1 MRAAFTQDQ
10 DPADWCAVL
19 AVFFLALVWW
29 RLGVPNKIYFD
40 ELHYVEAARHMI
52 AGQRYNP
59 EHPMLAKR
67 IIAWSIELLG
77 DKPLHWRLPSAVAG
91 AIGLYAFARLVWFAT
106 GRRLATIAAMLLLA
120 SDFSWFIQSRIAML
134 DMIMACFGMIGLW
147 QVAAA
152 IRLTHQGRWRLAIAG
167 LAFGLALGS
176 KWSIAPVLL
185 LPGMLFIA
193 LRLRHFGSRFLLVR
207 QGGPVT
213 GISLIEAGV
222 WLGLLPLLVYWL
234 TFWPAFHWVPSP
246 VDPWDPLGWH
256 RQMLELQDSVRKL
269 HQYRSVWYEWVG
281 NTRAIW
287 YLYEPIDGVQ
297 RGIVLIGN
305 PFTMLAGLP
314 ALAWACWAGLRC
326 GRHDA
331 LAFALLYGATL
342 GLWIVS
348 SKPIQ
353 FYYHYLLPAAFL
365 MACLAL
371 ALDELWRRVDRWRW
385 LAPGA
390 MLIAGS
396 VFFHFYPIISAAPL
410 CCGRMSYSYW
420 MWLYGWR

>member
-1 MRAAFTQDQ
+1 MQPSFTQDQ

-29 RLGVPNKIYFD
+29 RLGVPDKIYFD
-40 ELHYVEAARHMI
+40 EVHYVEAARQLI
-52 AGQRYNP
+52 AGARYNP
-59 EHPMLAKR
+59 EHPMLGKQ

-77 DKPLHWRLPSAVAG
+77 DRPLNWRLPSAFAG

-106 GRRLATIAAMLLLA
+106 GRRLATLAAMVLVA
-120 SDFSWFIQSRIAML
+120 TDFSWFIHSRIAML
-134 DMIMACFGMIGLW
+134 DMVMAALGMIGLW
-147 QVAAA
+147 QFAAA
-152 IRLTHQGRWRLAIAG
+152 IRRPHQGRWRLALAG
-167 LAFGLALGS
+167 VSLGLALGA

-185 LPGMLFIA
+185 LPGLLFLA
-193 LRLRHFGSRFLLVR
+193 LKLRDCGWHFLTARE
-207 QGGPVT
+207 GGPVP
-213 GISLIEAGV
+213 GIGLIEAAL
-222 WLGLLPLLVYWL
+222 WLGLLPLGVYWL
-234 TFWPAFHWVPSP
+234 TFWPAFHWAPNP

-256 RQMLELQDSVRKL
+256 RQMLGLQDSVRKL

-281 NTRAIW
+281 NVRAIW
-287 YLYEPIDGVQ
+287 YLYEPINGVQ

-314 ALAWACWAGLRC
+314 ALAWACWAGLRR

-331 LAFALLYGATL
+331 LAFAILYAATL
-342 GLWIVS
+342 GLWIVT

-371 ALDELWRRVDRWRW
+371 ALDELWRRADRGRW

-390 MLIAGS
+390 MLAATGI
-396 VFFHFYPIISAAPL
+396 FIHFYPIISAAAL
-410 CCGRMSYSYW
+410 CCGRMSYAYW
-420 MWLYGWR
+420 MWLDSWR